1 MSQTMLEKFG
11 ELLIHKVRDKAI
23 NDWEMILNGKM
34 KGTRAAQIRNL
45 ISGYSLEQ
53 LEILKEL
60 IPQVVD
66 TTLHHLLW
74 TIEQLD
80 ILKILLSDK
89 EGTTCDIKEVSDGL
103 PGELYGDLGWIK
115 RFSKKRVIF

>member
-103 PGELYGDLGWIK
+103 PGELYGERGWIK
-115 RFSKKRVIF
+115 RFSTKHYA